1 MRSLS
6 LLPAA
11 LLIHQTL
18 AQVSTYSDSIFS
30 PYIAQKYDRV
40 GAAYKSASYP
50 HVTAA
55 NGSWVWTGA
64 DWWTSGFLPGS
75 FYLLE
80 ERKRLCPNN
89 KNLASVDWLT
99 YGRRW
104 SDGLVRLQAGN
115 GQGHDQGF
123 LALPYLDELKINPT
137 NASAITGVKNFATL
151 LANRYSSIVGCTR
164 SWNSAAP
171 EFQVIMDNMMNL
183 ELLFK
188 AAELTGNRTLID
200 MAISHANKT
209 ITNHIRPD
217 GSSYHVVAYNENTG
231 AVIRRYTAQGYADN
245 STWTRGTNSFNL
257 MYVIIE
263 CPYFAG
269 QAWGI
274 YGFAKMFNLTTQPQ
288 YLDTARR
295 MAKVF
300 LTRLPSNGVPPY
312 DFDAPASNRPADTSA
327 ATIAAEGLFIL
338 SAAEAYTNNATGQ
351 EYYKQQGV
359 KLLVDN
365 FNFAFKP
372 TWDSILSNGTSNVPQ
387 NNKNTGLVYG
397 DYYAIQAGNTMLKLG
412 LASC

>member
-1 MRSLS
+1 MRSTSVSFLS
-6 LLPAA
+6 GA
-11 LLIHQTL
+11 LFLQLAL
-18 AQVSTYSDSIFS
+18 AQAPTYSDSIFS
-30 PYIAQKYDRV
+30 PYIAQKYNRV

-50 HVTAA
+50 HITSAS
-55 NGSWVWTGA
+55 GSWVWTGA

-80 ERKRLCPNN
+80 ERKRLCPSN
-89 KNLASVDWLT
+89 KNLSSVDWLT

-104 SDGLVRLQAGN
+104 SDGLVSLQAGN

-123 LALPYLDELKINPT
+123 LSLPYLHELQINPT
-137 NASAITGVKNFATL
+137 NTSAITGVKNFAQL

-164 SWNSAAP
+164 SWDSAAP

-188 AAELTGNRTLID
+188 AADLTGNRTLID

-209 ITNHIRPD
+209 LVNHIRPD
-217 GSSYHVVAYNENTG
+217 GSSYHVVAYNQNTG

-245 STWTRGTNSFNL
+245 STWTR
-257 MYVIIE
+257 
-263 CPYFAG
+263 G

-300 LTRLPSNGVPPY
+300 LTRLPSDGVPPY

-338 SAAEAYTNNATGQ
+338 SAAEAHSGNSTGA
-351 EYYKQQGV
+351 EYYKGKGV
-359 KLLVDN
+359 KLLADN

-397 DYYAIQAGNTMLKLG
+397 DYYALQAGNTMLKLG